1 MDTRIAVR
9 HWNNWFPEDREPF
22 ELTSAEQQFIAA
34 ATGSVPRNWEGDPD
48 LQRMNE
54 VLAEEPAVLHR
65 IGSILLHRLL
75 LNRRGC
81 GPAVR
86 FMLDQGVALELDST
100 RYNSLFDAVYIG
112 ALDVVRTVFEA
123 GAADATGIALLKPH
137 VGWPDNT
144 SMLFWAAT
152 NGHADMVKLL
162 LEYGAGIHH
171 ELPIRGWGERGST
184 SLQVAAAPG
193 SRAGDL
199 ARKREA
205 ARILIEG
212 GACYD
217 VYSACGLGDA
227 PRLLDLIGENPE
239 VASDADDYGMTA
251 LHWAA
256 RAGSMQCAEILLD
269 RGVSVNVLNKGRRTP
284 LQLAAEADQA
294 EMIRLLARHGAQLN
308 TQDGKGRTPL
318 HRATYEGCA
327 AAAEA
332 LLQLGAD
339 PTVAN
344 KMGKTALEIARKD
357 ARYLRERGYSRRSA
371 RQD

>member
-9 HWNNWFPEDREPF
+9 HWKNWFPEDREPF
-22 ELTSAEQQFIAA
+22 ELTSAELQFIAA
-34 ATGSVPRNWEGDPD
+34 AIGSVPRNWEGDPD
-48 LQRMNE
+48 MGWMDE
-54 VLAEEPAVLHR
+54 ILAAEPAVLDR

-144 SMLFWAAT
+144 SLLFWAAT

-193 SRAGDL
+193 WAAGNL
-199 ARKREA
+199 PGKREA
-205 ARILIEG
+205 ARILIDG
-212 GACYD
+212 GARYD

-227 PRLLDLIGENPE
+227 ARLLDLIGENPD
-239 VASDADDYGMTA
+239 VACAADDYGMTP

-256 RAGSMQCAEILLD
+256 RAGSMACAGILLD
-269 RGVSVNVLNKGRRTP
+269 RGAPVNALNKGRRTP
-284 LQLAAEADQA
+284 VQLAAEADQA
-294 EMIRLLARHGAQLN
+294 GMIRLLARHDAELD
-308 TQDGKGRTPL
+308 TQDRKGRTPL

-344 KMGKTALEIARKD
+344 KRGKTALEIARKD
-357 ARYLRERGYSRRSA
+357 ARYLREREYSRRSA